1 MANEVDINESKLLE
15 AHEDVF
21 KQLLLDQTTK
31 KNIFW
36 ATDSYANLE
45 KDGYGFHDEI
55 TIPKITGENDNI
67 IRPRALKSKEEQKE
81 RVKDKAEVFTPSW
94 ICNAQN
100 NLVDEAWFGRKDVFN
115 HEENPEDGTHSWT
128 TTEGYIEFPEGK
140 SWKDYV
146 FQAVMEITCGEAPY
160 LASRYDTVS
169 GEAIPIENRIGLLDR
184 KLRIV
189 GENTDNSEDWLKMA
203 LTAFK
208 STYGY
213 EWQGD
218 NLLLARES
226 LFFTFIDYYKAK
238 FDKMP
243 LDKSLEDIAYIIS
256 WNIWQMDGLKGV
268 LPKSCHNVKLP
279 VQKKMFAID
288 GEDDSYETAPCPGC
302 KKHDIFRHNGI
313 YATIMDWGKEKPVRY
328 VDLLK
333 NG

>member
-1 MANEVDINESKLLE
+1 MANEVDINESELLE
-15 AHEDVF
+15 AHVDVF

-36 ATDSYANLE
+36 ATDSYADLKE
-45 KDGYGFHDEI
+45 GYGFHDEI
-55 TIPKITGENDNI
+55 TIPKITGDNNEV
-67 IRPRALKSKEEQKE
+67 IRPRALKSKEEQKN

-128 TTEGYIEFPEGK
+128 TTEGYIEFPEDK

-146 FQAVMEITCGEAPY
+146 SQTVMEITCGEAPY
-160 LASRYDTVS
+160 LASRYDAVT
-169 GEAIPIENRIGLLDR
+169 GEVIPIKNRVGLLDR

-189 GENTDNSEDWLKMA
+189 SENTNNSIDWLTNA
-203 LTAFK
+203 EIAFK

-226 LFFTFIDYYKAK
+226 LLFTFIDYYKENYGNL
-238 FDKMP
+238 P
-243 LDKSLEDIAYIIS
+243 SDKSMNDIAYIIS

-268 LPKSCHNVKLP
+268 LPKSCHDVKLP
-279 VQKKMFAID
+279 VQKKMFAT
-288 GEDDSYETAPCPGC
+288 DDNDDFETAPCPGC
-302 KKHDIFRHNGI
+302 KKHDIFHHNGI
-313 YATIMDWGKEKPVRY
+313 YATIMDWDKGKPIRY

-333 NG
+333 NS